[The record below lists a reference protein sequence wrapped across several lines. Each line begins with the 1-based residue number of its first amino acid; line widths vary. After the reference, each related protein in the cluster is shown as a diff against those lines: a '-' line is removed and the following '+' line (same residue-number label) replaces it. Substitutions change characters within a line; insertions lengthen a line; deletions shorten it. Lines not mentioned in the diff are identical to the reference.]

1 MPRFHFL
8 GDLCGASR
16 VVEGLLRDDDNSR
29 EHYGD
34 FVGADD
40 DVLGRSFISLELET

>member
-1 MPRFHFL
+1 MPRFRFRPPFC
-8 GDLCGASR
+8 GDLCGASSVGR
-16 VVEGLLRDDDNSR
+16 LSRDDDNSR

-40 DVLGRSFISLELET
+40 EVSEGG